1 MIIAKYIYKSF
12 GTNAVLKGISFE
24 VNIGE
29 VLAIIGS
36 SGSGKSTVL
45 RCLNRLERVD
55 SGYIEVDGEILCKG
69 SPAKYS
75 PDRVLQS
82 ISRNMGMVF
91 QQFNLFPHFSVLR
104 NVTEALIHV
113 RKMNKDEAKE
123 TAMQALAKTGL
134 DGKAAEYPY
143 QLSGGQQQRVA
154 ISRALALNPRY
165 LCFDEPTS
173 SLDPELTSEVLNV
186 LRKLSHEKTTMIVVT
201 HEMAFASEIADRV
214 IFMDDGIV
222 ADAGTPDEIFRNPK
236 NPRTVQ
242 FLKKFTETDNN

>member
-1 MIIAKYIYKSF
+1 MIIARDIYKNF

-29 VLAIIGS
+29 VLAVIGS
-36 SGSGKSTVL
+36 SGSGKSTML
-45 RCLNRLERVD
+45 RCLNRLEYIN
-55 SGYIEVDGEILCKG
+55 SGYIEVDNEILCQG
-69 SPAKYS
+69 DPAKYS
-75 PDRVLQS
+75 PNSVLQS

-104 NVTEALIHV
+104 NVTVALTHV
-113 RKMNKDEAKE
+113 RKMSKEDARE
-123 TAMQALAKTGL
+123 TAMQALVKTGL
-134 DGKAAEYPY
+134 DKKADEYPY

-173 SLDPELTSEVLNV
+173 SLDPELTSEVLSV
-186 LRKLSHEKTTMIVVT
+186 LRKLSQEKTTMIVVT
-201 HEMAFASEIADRV
+201 HEMAFAREIADRV
-214 IFMDDGIV
+214 IFMDDGLV
-222 ADAGTPDEIFRNPK
+222 AEKGTPEDIFRNPK

-242 FLKKFTETDNN
+242 FLKKFSD